1 MLGGNK
7 NYGKRRKAEQGLGV
21 LGGQRWV
28 AILSG
33 MTRVDLTLKV
43 TFEQRLQEDEG
54 ITHVN
59 ICGHMGKSVRG
70 RGNSMCKD
78 PKQGV

>member
-1 MLGGNK
+1 M
-7 NYGKRRKAEQGLGV
+7 RKEEKQNRV
-21 LGGQRWV
+21 WV
-28 AILSG
+28 CWEDKGWIAILSKN
-33 MTRVDLTLKV
+33 DLTVKV
-43 TFEQRLQEDEG
+43 TFEQRLEEDEG

>member
-1 MLGGNK
+1 M
-7 NYGKRRKAEQGLGV
+7 RKEEKQNRV
-21 LGGQRWV
+21 WV
-28 AILSG
+28 CWEDKGWIAILSKN
-33 MTRVDLTLKV
+33 DLTVKV
-43 TFEQRLQEDEG
+43 TFEQRLEEDKG

-78 PKQGV
+78 PKQEV